1 MKAKE
6 AKMKNLRKQ
15 QELIESGMT
24 RISKNSKDGDCSF
37 SYPGALYPE
46 VKKHFEDE
54 GWSVEMI
61 GRNEHFF
68 PVWYFSPAD
77 AELTPEELEQALKH
91 EDPISEDNP
100 SDEDNPFA
108 DILRIILENSD
119 GDERER

>member
-54 GWSVEMI
+54 GWSVEMV
-61 GRNEHFF
+61 GRNESFF

-77 AELTPEELEQALKH
+77 AELTPEELEQALKYG
-91 EDPISEDNP
+91 DPTSEDNT
-100 SDEDNPFA
+100 SDEGDPLVGFLQA
-108 DILRIILENSD
+108 ILRSSD
-119 GDERER
+119 DD